1 MPVSRAAALRA
12 VEAHF
17 SVGAAAR
24 ALGVPSYT
32 LRNLGIQTRFLGV
45 SRNPERKVALMHR
58 VGMTLPEIASVLGI
72 TQRAAALAI
81 RQAAGLDREG
91 V

>member
-1 MPVSRAAALRA
+1 MRVSRAAALCA

-17 SVGAAAR
+17 SVGAAPR

-32 LRNLGIQTRFLGV
+32 LRGLGIRTRFVGI

-58 VGMTLPEIASVLGI
+58 VGLTLPAISAALGI

-81 RQAAGLDREG
+81 RRAAGLDLEG
-91 V
+91 C